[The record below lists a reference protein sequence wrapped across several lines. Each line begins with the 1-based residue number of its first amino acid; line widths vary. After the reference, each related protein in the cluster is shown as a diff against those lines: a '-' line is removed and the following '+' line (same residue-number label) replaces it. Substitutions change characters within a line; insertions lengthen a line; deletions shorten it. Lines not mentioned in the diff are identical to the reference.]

1 MPEKI
6 NYKDLFFETQEA
18 LVVLLMFYEGLTCE
32 KATPSFISD
41 RQKLVE
47 LAKNYDLKFAYSI
60 YEKIKNVKMHK

>member
-6 NYKDLFFETQEA
+6 NYKDLFFETREA
-18 LVVLLMFYEGLTCE
+18 LVVLLMFYEDLTCE
-32 KATPSFISD
+32 EAMASFISD

-47 LAKNYDLKFAYSI
+47 FAKNYDLEFVYSI